1 MLMFEKIDS
10 LKEILDKSRPLPK
23 IVVDKL
29 KNVFNIEMIYNSNAI
44 EGNTLT
50 LHETKM
56 VIEQGLTVGGKP
68 FKDYLEAVN
77 LAEAIEF
84 VEDLVNEQEALNENN
99 LKKIHYLVLKGI
111 VKENS
116 YAGVYRS
123 VPVMISGSQHE
134 PTQPYMI
141 QPEME
146 NLFDWYKENKDSLHP
161 VELASLFHFKFVYIH
176 PFIDGNGRTARLL
189 MNFILMQHGFPPAI
203 VKAEHEVRAKYYN
216 TLEIASATGDTKPFV
231 QFIADCTETT
241 LEKYLKYV
249 G

>member
-1 MLMFEKIDS
+1 MFEKIDA
-10 LKEILDKSRPLPK
+10 LKEKLDKSRPLSK

-29 KNVFNIEMIYNSNAI
+29 KNAFNIEIVYNSNAI

-56 VIEQGLTVGGKP
+56 VIEEGLTVGGKP

-84 VEDLVNEQEALNENN
+84 VEELVNEQEALTEKN

-111 VKENS
+111 DKENKF
-116 YAGVYRS
+116 AGVYRS

-146 NLFDWYKENKDSLHP
+146 NLFYWYNENKDILHP

-189 MNFILMQHGFPPAI
+189 MNFILMQYGFPPAI
-203 VKAEHEVRAKYYN
+203 VKAEHEARSKYYN
-216 TLEIASATGDTKPFV
+216 TLEIASTTGDTKSFV
-231 QFIADCTETT
+231 QFIADCAKAT
-241 LEKYLKYV
+241 LEKYLKYI

>member
-1 MLMFEKIDS
+1 MFEKINE
-10 LKEILDKSRPLPK
+10 LKEKLDRNRPLPK
-23 IVVDKL
+23 IIVDKL
-29 KNVFNIEMIYNSNAI
+29 KNAFNIELIYNSNAI

-68 FKDYLEAVN
+68 FKDYLEAIN

-84 VEDLVNEQEALNENN
+84 IEELVKDQEPLNDSN

-111 VKENS
+111 KKENK

-141 QPEME
+141 SQEME
-146 NLFDWYKENKDSLHP
+146 QLLYWYNENKANLHP

-189 MNFILMQHGFPPAI
+189 MNFILMQYGFPPAI

-216 TLEIASATGDTKPFV
+216 TLEIASTTGATKPFV
-231 QFIADCTETT
+231 QFIAECVETT
-241 LEKYLKYV
+241 LEKYLKYI

>member
-1 MLMFEKIDS
+1 MFEKIDS
-10 LKEILDKSRPLPK
+10 LKEILDKSRPLSK

-29 KNVFNIEMIYNSNAI
+29 KNAFNIEMVYNSNAI

-77 LAEAIEF
+77 LAEAIQF
-84 VEDLVNEQEALNENN
+84 VEELVNEQEVLNENN
-99 LKKIHYLVLKGI
+99 LKKIHYLVLKGV
-111 VKENS
+111 VKANI
-116 YAGVYRS
+116 YAGIYRS
-123 VPVMISGSQHE
+123 VPVMISGSQRE
-134 PTQPYMI
+134 PTQPYRI
-141 QPEME
+141 QAEME
-146 NLFDWYKENKDSLHP
+146 NLFYWYNENKDILHP

-216 TLEIASATGDTKPFV
+216 TLEIASTTGDTKPFV
-231 QFIADCTETT
+231 QFITDCAETT